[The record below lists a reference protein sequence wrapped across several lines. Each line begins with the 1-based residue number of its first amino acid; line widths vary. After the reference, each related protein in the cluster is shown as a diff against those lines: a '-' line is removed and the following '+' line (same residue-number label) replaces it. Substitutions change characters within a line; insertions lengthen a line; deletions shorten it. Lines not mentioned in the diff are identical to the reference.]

1 MSKTRKP
8 EEVETESVF
17 GWHNTYPWQATAL
30 AERLRDGARW
40 PQSLL
45 ICGADGIGKR
55 TLALNA
61 ARALLCDAPAADHI
75 ACGQCPSC
83 HYVSQNQHPDL
94 MLVEPVEYSDSGE
107 IKRLDA
113 IPVDAIRR
121 LIAFMQVSD
130 HRQRGKV
137 AIIAPAEK
145 LNPAA
150 ANALLKTL
158 EEPPEGARLIL
169 VAHQWKRLPATIL
182 SRCQRWT
189 APYPDES
196 SALEFLAS
204 QGVCDARALLAQ
216 AGGAPLRALAMN
228 DENLL
233 GLRRQWLA
241 VLSEPQ
247 HLSPF
252 AAAESWGGGNRDAV
266 KMQFAQWLDVLIS
279 WVHDLARVR
288 GGGVPRY
295 YAEYQDVICRLT
307 PALADTAL
315 FRYYQKLLRERRWL
329 SHPLQPRLIAES
341 LLSDYRALF
350 IARR

>member
-1 MSKTRKP
+1 MSKTRKS
-8 EEVETESVF
+8 EDAEMATMF
-17 GWHNTYPWQATAL
+17 AWQDAYPWQMAAL
-30 AERLRDGARW
+30 TERLRDRQRW

-55 TLALNA
+55 VLALNA
-61 ARALLCDAPAADHI
+61 ARALLCDAPDTDHA

-94 MLVEPVEYSDSGE
+94 MLIEPIEYGEAGE
-107 IKRLDA
+107 IKLLDS

-130 HRQRGKV
+130 HRQRGKI
-137 AIIAPAEK
+137 AIISPAEK

-158 EEPPEGARLIL
+158 EEPPANARLIL

-182 SRCQRWT
+182 SRCQRWA
-189 APYPDES
+189 APYPDEK
-196 SALEFLAS
+196 SALAFLEAEKIE
-204 QGVCDARALLAQ
+204 DARALLAQ
-216 AGGAPLRALAMN
+216 AGGAPLKALALN

-233 GLRRQWLA
+233 DLRRQWLT
-241 VLSEPQ
+241 VLSEPKR
-247 HLSPF
+247 LSPF
-252 AAAESWGGGNRDAV
+252 AVAESWGSGGRDV
-266 KMQFAQWLDVLIS
+266 IKMQFAQWLDVLIS
-279 WVHDLARVR
+279 WIHDMARVQ
-288 GGGVPRY
+288 GGGAPRFH
-295 YAEYQDVICRLT
+295 AEYTDVISRLT
-307 PALADTAL
+307 PALASASL

-329 SHPLQPRLIAES
+329 SHPLQPRLIVEA

-350 IARR
+350 IGKH